1 MLDCYNYTVFSP
13 DFNDYALV
21 VEDSKL
27 YYKIL
32 KTNPDDTDTL
42 NELADELI
50 DLIIQ
55 YKGAVFPP
63 IGPSRFQYILY
74 TRLASR
80 NPDVTLK
87 FKSKDKDKNPTFMR
101 LGK

>member
-27 YYKIL
+27 YHKIL
-32 KTNPDDTDTL
+32 KTNPNDTDTL

-63 IGPSRFQYILY
+63 IGPASFQYILY
-74 TRLASR
+74 TRLVAR

-87 FKSKDKDKNPTFMR
+87 FKSKDKDKTPTFMR